1 LFYPWQVSIG
11 ISGRFGPEYSF
22 YFEEELRRDDT
33 GLFYFAVH
41 GLQFE
46 QRNYLV
52 AVDYDIVKDIDIP
65 FESLDLG
72 RILAEMEDTGTKV
85 NIVILDACRN
95 NPYSGK
101 FRSVERGL
109 SVVRAPKGSLH
120 RVFHRSW

>member
-1 LFYPWQVSIG
+1 MCKLTKTDPDL
-11 ISGRFGPEYSF
+11 F

-33 GLFYFAVH
+33 GLFYFAVL